1 MTPKGALWRLTKMLK
16 NIKRFYS
23 FIWKHKWW
31 FILAMVATTFAYV
44 FQLIT
49 PYFFKLFVNALES
62 GNTDYL
68 YKLILIYIATQFA
81 GLIFGNLKY
90 LLGDIVAID
99 TSIDIRRAIFK
110 YVQELDFSFHS
121 GKSTGA
127 LISAFKRGD
136 NAFWGLYDR
145 LNQRMWEIVIGF
157 AVMGYF
163 FIQIDYRFILIFVV
177 SFILTL
183 VATKYLAGY
192 NIKTRNEF
200 NEWEDEIS
208 GIITDNLINYETVK
222 LFAKEGWE
230 QNRLKNTFKTWKRF
244 LWKHFWTYR
253 MIDMSVGSLVN
264 ISIFL
269 VLAFSLNLIKA
280 GGIGIG
286 DFVLI
291 ISYVSMFFPKLFD
304 LIYGLREI
312 STNLADIKKYFEL
325 LDYQVDVKDPEKP
338 VKVDHVYGEVTFND
352 VKFAYKNRFKNT
364 IDGINLKIEQG
375 QSVALVGRSGSG
387 KTSLVKLLMRFF
399 DLSSGRIMIDGI
411 NIKDFTKDTLRGFI
425 GIVPQEPILF
435 NNTIAYNIGYGKD
448 HPKLSEIREAAK
460 IANID
465 DFVQSLPKKYE
476 TEVGERGV
484 KLSGGQKQRLAIA
497 RMILSDPDIVVFD
510 EATSQLD
517 SESEKLIQDAFWKA
531 RHGKTTIIV
540 AHRLSTIMRA
550 DKIVVMEH
558 GKIKEFGTHESLLR
572 KKNSL
577 YSHFWNLQIKLD

>member
-1 MTPKGALWRLTKMLK
+1 MWK
-16 NIKRFYS
+16 IVKRFYQ
-23 FIWKHKWW
+23 FIWKHKGW
-31 FILAMVATTFAYV
+31 FILAMIATTFAYV

-49 PYFFKLFVNALES
+49 PYFFKLFVNALQENNFDLLS
-62 GNTDYL
+62 
-68 YKLILIYIATQFA
+68 KLIFIYIATQFA

-90 LLGDIVAID
+90 LLGDVVSVD
-99 TSIDIRRAIFK
+99 TSIDIRRSIFK
-110 YVQELDFSFHS
+110 YIQELDFSFHS
-121 GKSTGA
+121 TKSTGA

-136 NAFWGLYDR
+136 NAFWGLYER

-157 AVMGYF
+157 IVMGFF
-163 FIQIDYRFILIFVV
+163 FIQIDYRFVLIFAV

-183 VATKYLAGY
+183 IATKYLAGY

-200 NEWEDEIS
+200 NEWEDEVS

-222 LFAKEGWE
+222 LFAQEKWE
-230 QNRLKNTFKTWKRF
+230 QDHLKNTFKSWKKF

-269 VLAFSLNLIKA
+269 VLTFSLNIIKA
-280 GGIGIG
+280 GEIGIG

-325 LDYQVDVKDPEKP
+325 LDYEIDVKDPEKP
-338 VKVDHVYGEVTFND
+338 IKIDHVYGEITFENA
-352 VKFAYKNRFKNT
+352 KFSYKNRVKNA

-375 QSVALVGRSGSG
+375 QSIALVGRSGSG
-387 KTSLVKLLMRFF
+387 KTTLAKLLMRFY
-399 DLSSGRIMIDGI
+399 DLQGGSIMIDNI
-411 NIKDFTKDTLRGFI
+411 NIKDFTKSTLRSFVGV
-425 GIVPQEPILF
+425 VPQEPILF
-435 NNTIAYNIGYGKD
+435 NNTIAYNIAYGE
-448 HPKLSEIREAAK
+448 PKSKFAEVRAAAK
-460 IANID
+460 LANID
-465 DFVQSLPKKYE
+465 KFIQSLPDKYQ

-510 EATSQLD
+510 EATSHLD

-531 RHGKTTIIV
+531 RAGKTTIII
-540 AHRLSTIMRA
+540 AHRLSTVMRA
-550 DKIVVMEH
+550 DKIVVMEK
-558 GKIKEFGTHESLLR
+558 GIIKEVGTHESLL
-572 KKNSL
+572 KKKDSL

>member
-1 MTPKGALWRLTKMLK
+1 M
-16 NIKRFYS
+16 I
-23 FIWKHKWW
+23 
-31 FILAMVATTFAYV
+31 ATTFAYV

-68 YKLILIYIATQFA
+68 YRLILIYIATQFA

-90 LLGDIVAID
+90 LLGDIVAVD

-145 LNQRMWEIVIGF
+145 INQRMWEIVIGF

-163 FIQIDYRFILIFVV
+163 FIQIDYRFILIFVA
-177 SFILTL
+177 SFLLTL

-244 LWKHFWTYR
+244 LWRHFWTYR
-253 MIDMSVGSLVN
+253 MIDMSIGSLVN

-269 VLAFSLNLIKA
+269 VLSFSLNLIKA

-291 ISYVSMFFPKLFD
+291 ISYISMFFPKLFD

-312 STNLADIKKYFEL
+312 STSLADIKKYFEL

-338 VKVDHVYGEVTFND
+338 IKVDHVYGELTFDN
-352 VKFAYKNRFKNT
+352 VKFAYKNRFKNA

-399 DLSSGRIMIDGI
+399 DLSSGHIMIDGI

-465 DFVQSLPKKYE
+465 KFVQSLPKKYE

-517 SESEKLIQDAFWKA
+517 SESEKLIQEAFWKA
-531 RHGKTTIIV
+531 RAGKTTIIV

-558 GKIKEFGTHESLLR
+558 GKIKEVGTHESLLK

>member
-1 MTPKGALWRLTKMLK
+1 MLK
-16 NIKRFYS
+16 IIKRFYS

-31 FILAMVATTFAYV
+31 FTLAMIATTFAYV
-44 FQLIT
+44 FELIT
-49 PYFFKLFVNALES
+49 PYFFKLFVNALQD
-62 GNTDYL
+62 GKLDYL
-68 YKLILIYIATQFA
+68 YKLILIYVAIQFV

-90 LLGDIVAID
+90 LLGDIVAVD

-177 SFILTL
+177 SFLLTL

-244 LWKHFWTYR
+244 LWRHFWTYR

-325 LDYQVDVKDPEKP
+325 LDYQIDVKDPEKP
-338 VKVDHVYGEVTFND
+338 IKVGHVYGEIAFDNVE
-352 VKFAYKNRFKNT
+352 FAYKNRFKNA
-364 IDGINLKIEQG
+364 IDGVNLKIEQG

-387 KTSLVKLLMRFF
+387 KTTLVKLLMRFF
-399 DLSSGRIMIDGI
+399 DLSSGSIMIDGI

-435 NNTIAYNIGYGKD
+435 NNTISYNIGYGKD
-448 HPKLSEIREAAK
+448 HAKLSDIREAAK

-465 DFVQSLPKKYE
+465 DFVQSLPKKYD

-531 RHGKTTIIV
+531 RAGKTTIIV

-558 GKIKEFGTHESLLR
+558 GQIKEVGTHESLL
-572 KKNSL
+572 KQKDSL

>member
-1 MTPKGALWRLTKMLK
+1 M
-16 NIKRFYS
+16 I
-23 FIWKHKWW
+23 
-31 FILAMVATTFAYV
+31 ATTFAYV

-68 YKLILIYIATQFA
+68 YRLILIYIATQFA

-90 LLGDIVAID
+90 LLGDIVAVD

-145 LNQRMWEIVIGF
+145 INQRMWEIVIGF

-163 FIQIDYRFILIFVV
+163 FIQIDYRFILIFVA
-177 SFILTL
+177 SFLLTL

-244 LWKHFWTYR
+244 LWRHFWTYR
-253 MIDMSVGSLVN
+253 MIDMSIGSLVN

-269 VLAFSLNLIKA
+269 VLSFSLNLIKA

-291 ISYVSMFFPKLFD
+291 ISYISMFFPKLFD

-312 STNLADIKKYFEL
+312 STSLADIKKYFEL

-338 VKVDHVYGEVTFND
+338 IKVDHVYGELTFDN
-352 VKFAYKNRFKNT
+352 VKFAYKNRLKNA

-399 DLSSGRIMIDGI
+399 DLSSGHIMIDGI

-465 DFVQSLPKKYE
+465 KFVQSLPKKYE

-517 SESEKLIQDAFWKA
+517 SESEKLIQEAFWKA
-531 RHGKTTIIV
+531 RAGKTTIIV

-558 GKIKEFGTHESLLR
+558 GKIKEVGNHESLL
-572 KKNSL
+572 KKKDSL